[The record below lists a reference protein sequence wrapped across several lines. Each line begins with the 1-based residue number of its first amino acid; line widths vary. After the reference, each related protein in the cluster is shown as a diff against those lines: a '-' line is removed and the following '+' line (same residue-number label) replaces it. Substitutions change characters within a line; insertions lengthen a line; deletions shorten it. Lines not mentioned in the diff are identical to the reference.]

1 MNEFI
6 VLLMA
11 QQSGGPPPPSCADLA
26 FPFLFFSVILYF
38 FLIRPQQKRDQAHK
52 EMISRLKKGSPVI
65 TSGGLIGVIHAV
77 QSEDREFI
85 VEIAD
90 KVRVRVAQED
100 VELYDLASSESSDS
114 KSSK

>member
-1 MNEFI
+1 MNELI
-6 VLLMA
+6 VLFMA

-38 FLIRPQQKRDQAHK
+38 FMIRPQQKREQAHK
-52 EMISRLKKGSPVI
+52 EMVSRLKKGSLVI
-65 TSGGLIGVIHAV
+65 TSGGLIGFIHAV
-77 QSEDREFI
+77 QSEDREFL

-90 KVRVRVAQED
+90 KIRVRVAQED
-100 VELYDLASSESSDS
+100 VELYELPSSNSSES